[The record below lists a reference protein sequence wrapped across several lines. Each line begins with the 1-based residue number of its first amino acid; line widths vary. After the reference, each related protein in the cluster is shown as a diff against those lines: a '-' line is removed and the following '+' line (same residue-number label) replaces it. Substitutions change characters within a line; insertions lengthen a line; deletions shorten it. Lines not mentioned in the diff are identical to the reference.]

1 MMYFDRRD
9 GVLCAEGVPLPAIAE
24 AVGTPVH
31 VYSAAALRD
40 AARRFTAA
48 LSILPRTR
56 TAFAV
61 KANPNSAVL
70 HLLAGCGFGADI
82 VSGGEMR
89 RALGAGIAASD
100 IVFAGVGKTDRELA
114 DALDAGIGQFNLE
127 LEEEGRVLA
136 ALAQARGKR
145 AVAVLRVNPDV
156 DGGTHAKIST
166 GRRENKFG
174 AAIADA
180 PAMYDRLSRLGG
192 LDLVGVALHIGSQL
206 HDLAPLEAAYERI
219 GSLVIDL
226 RARGHGITR
235 VDLGGGL
242 GIPYR
247 VGDVVPT
254 LDAYAAMV
262 AGVTRDWDVDLI
274 FEPGRVVAG
283 LAGVLMT
290 RVIWVKPGADHP
302 FVIVDAAMN
311 DLARP
316 ALYDAFHRFEAVA
329 PDGERMVANIAG
341 PICESGDVFALAR
354 DIDRVRR
361 GDLAVFHAT
370 GAYGAAMASSYNAA
384 RSAHRSWSTATISR
398 SSPTASWRKSSRRRS
413 YRVRTREG
421 ASYGHPAAATV
432 AIAALATE
440 RRGRC
445 FAVMSVGGVP
455 GDEDGEHDP
464 ETERCDHGRT
474 WRWPVLS
481 GCACGRRGGARRQRG
496 ARAP

>member
-9 GVLCAEGVPLPAIAE
+9 GVLCAEGVPLSAIAE

-100 IVFAGVGKTDRELA
+100 IVFSGVGKTDRELA
-114 DALDAGIGQFNLE
+114 DALDSGIGQFNLE

-174 AAIADA
+174 VAIADA
-180 PAMYDRLSRLGG
+180 PAMYDRLSRLDG

-206 HDLAPLEAAYERI
+206 DDLAPLEVAYERI

-247 VGDVVPT
+247 VDDVVPT

-262 AGVTRDWDVDLI
+262 ARVTRDWDVDLI

-290 RVIWVKPGADHP
+290 RVIWVKPGADRP

-370 GAYGAAMASSYNAA
+370 GAYGAAMASSYNCRPLSPQVLVDGDQFEIVADRFLPEEFAA
-384 RSAHRSWSTATISR
+384 
-398 SSPTASWRKSSRRRS
+398 
-413 YRVRTREG
+413 
-421 ASYGHPAAATV
+421 
-432 AIAALATE
+432 
-440 RRGRC
+440 
-445 FAVMSVGGVP
+445 
-455 GDEDGEHDP
+455 
-464 ETERCDHGRT
+464 
-474 WRWPVLS
+474 
-481 GCACGRRGGARRQRG
+481 
-496 ARAP
+496 